1 MKSRHLSGQL
11 RWDCGVP
18 CPKGMLL
25 WVSRSVIVH
34 MSVPLSRKFINRCS
48 AFNCK
53 DLKICTRELL
63 FQLEQHFLS
72 KTWEYLGEFSKFNS
86 HRWPTHVGSSLL
98 SSIKLFFFCNT
109 HVQVIDSVMFWF
121 NVCSFL
127 WQFVLEYG
135 NVPIHKWQWLKTCFL
150 CGILTAP
157 WNWWSARIKLHY
169 LNPQQCIFHHPHHWI
184 TIFLTFAL
192 L

>member
-1 MKSRHLSGQL
+1 
-11 RWDCGVP
+11 
-18 CPKGMLL
+18 
-25 WVSRSVIVH
+25 

-53 DLKICTRELL
+53 DLKIVQENSCFSWNNTFWAR
-63 FQLEQHFLS
+63 LENIWGNSVSL
-72 KTWEYLGEFSKFNS
+72 TLTDGLPMWE
-86 HRWPTHVGSSLL
+86 LL

-109 HVQVIDSVMFWF
+109 HIQVIDSVMFWF

-157 WNWWSARIKLHY
+157 WNWWSAPIKLHY